1 MDDYLKEE
9 TQKNLARAQSILVA
23 IAKEAGFDALAS
35 GLALFLCLKKLRK
48 NVSIIGQDP
57 SVSDAQKLYAVDKIR
72 KRESNNN
79 LVITVNNAIDKVDKV
94 THFLDGKT
102 LKLVIH
108 ALAGSEGAQ
117 KEDIGFE
124 YSSVYP
130 DFIFAIGYE
139 SMDQLRKEFAHEQD
153 ISSDVWIVSINK
165 DKMSQ
170 QFAQVN
176 LTDPS
181 GSSISEITTTA
192 IKTLSLPIDEDIAF
206 NLYSG
211 LSQATRMFTPS
222 LTTPATLE
230 TAQYLIKFGAGKA
243 SLANINIEPKFS
255 GAAPRPAGL
264 SQNPWGPT
272 KRSGIPSAV
281 FSTQKRTDYAQFLN
295 KSETQK
301 PIEETEREE
310 SKESWLKPPKIYRGS
325 KSFDSES

>member
-108 ALAGSEGAQ
+108 ALAGSQGAQ

-124 YSSVYP
+124 YSSISP
-130 DFIFAIGYE
+130 DFIFAIGYD
-139 SMDQLRKEFAHEQD
+139 SIDQLRKEIAHEQN
-153 ISSDVWIVSINK
+153 INPNLWIVSINK
-165 DKMSQ
+165 DKLSQ
-170 QFAQVN
+170 KFAQVTLN
-176 LTDPS
+176 DPNV
-181 GSSISEITTTA
+181 SSHCEITTSF
-192 IKTLSLPIDEDIAF
+192 IKILSLPIDEDIA
-206 NLYSG
+206 
-211 LSQATRMFTPS
+211 
-222 LTTPATLE
+222 
-230 TAQYLIKFGAGKA
+230 
-243 SLANINIEPKFS
+243 
-255 GAAPRPAGL
+255 
-264 SQNPWGPT
+264 
-272 KRSGIPSAV
+272 
-281 FSTQKRTDYAQFLN
+281 
-295 KSETQK
+295 
-301 PIEETEREE
+301 
-310 SKESWLKPPKIYRGS
+310 
-325 KSFDSES
+325 

>member
-23 IAKEAGFDALAS
+23 IAKDAGFDALAS
-35 GLALFLCLKKLRK
+35 GLALFLCLKKLHK

-57 SVSDAQKLYAVDKIR
+57 KVSDAQSLYAVDKIG
-72 KRESNNN
+72 KGKGNNN
-79 LVITVNNAIDKVDKV
+79 LVITINNAIDKVDKV

-108 ALAGSEGAQ
+108 ALAGSEGAK
-117 KEDIGFE
+117 KEDISFE
-124 YSSVYP
+124 YSSVSP
-130 DFIFAIGYE
+130 DFIFAIEYE

-153 ISSDVWIVSINK
+153 INSDSWIVSINK
-165 DKMSQ
+165 DKLSQ
-170 QFAQVN
+170 KFAQVN
-176 LTDPS
+176 LSDPNV
-181 GSSISEITTTA
+181 SSICEITTAA

-211 LSQATRMFTPS
+211 MSHATRMFSPF

-243 SLANINIEPKFS
+243 SLASINVEPKLS
-255 GAAPRPAGL
+255 SAALGPAPL
-264 SQNPWGPT
+264 SQNSWEST
-272 KRSGIPSAV
+272 EQSRAKSAV
-281 FSTQKRTDYAQFLN
+281 FPTQKKTDYAQFLN

-301 PIEETEREE
+301 PIEGIEREE
-310 SKESWLKPPKIYRGS
+310 RKESWLKPPKIYRGS